1 VNSEA
6 TVVAMARIQQ
16 LEQEKAVLAGALDTA
31 IELLDRNRGGFD
43 YGEPN
48 HDRWLQ
54 ILEASYSLD
63 ALAQE
68 YRQALAVKRRV
79 EDKGILLKVLKPLAE
94 PNDNV
99 GLYATVDMLQRSLL
113 ADPEQPTEER

>member
-79 EDKGILLKVLKPLAE
+79 EERLAE
-94 PNDNV
+94 LEAMPAPRPYEV
-99 GLYATVDMLQRSLL
+99 AWTMGELQEVL
-113 ADPEQPTEER
+113 AGPEER